1 MSLQSLITKTLNLNY
16 LFTLSLLLKSCTVAL
31 TKATCRSN
39 LSSEWSISA
48 ELCEV
53 GGGRVVLS
61 PRKLMMA
68 MAHYI
73 PNFNLT
79 TQQVQWCLLNALTT
93 LVHYPK
99 PNFFISCLCRMQQ
112 KLFFIFCPL

>member
-1 MSLQSLITKTLNLNY
+1 MFQSFFRKELQSLTTKTLNS
-16 LFTLSLLLKSCTVAL
+16 LFTLNLLLKSCPVAL
-31 TKATCRSN
+31 TKVTCWSN
-39 LSSEWSISA
+39 LSSEWSKSA

-73 PNFNLT
+73 PDFNLT
-79 TQQVQWCLLNALTT
+79 TQQVQWCHLDAL
-93 LVHYPK
+93 
-99 PNFFISCLCRMQQ
+99 
-112 KLFFIFCPL
+112 KL